1 MALMLF
7 FSSSLILSQ
16 SLVELAQKE
25 KERRAKIKEKKSI
38 VITNSDLTRLKKSP
52 AVAVPEAPL
61 PKEKVKSFKS
71 SVKKTSSTKP
81 KLSKQEE
88 TDKMEFYTSASELKE
103 KLRQTREYCQLLI
116 LKINALW
123 QEFYNLDDTVSK
135 ESLQKRI
142 EEAKLRLKIAR
153 KEGERIKQEL
163 SQLQLQAK
171 K

>member
-1 MALMLF
+1 MVF

-16 SLVELAQKE
+16 SLVELAKKE

-38 VITNSDLTRLKKSP
+38 VITNADLTRLKKSP

-61 PKEKVKSFKS
+61 PKEKEKGVTS
-71 SVKKTSSTKP
+71 SVKKASTTKP
-81 KLSKQEE
+81 KLSKQGEA
-88 TDKMEFYTSASELKE
+88 DKMEFYASASELKE
-103 KLRQTREYCQLLI
+103 RLRQTREYCQLLI

-142 EEAKLRLKIAR
+142 EETNLRLKIAR
-153 KEGERIKQEL
+153 KKEERIKQEL

-171 K
+171 KQD